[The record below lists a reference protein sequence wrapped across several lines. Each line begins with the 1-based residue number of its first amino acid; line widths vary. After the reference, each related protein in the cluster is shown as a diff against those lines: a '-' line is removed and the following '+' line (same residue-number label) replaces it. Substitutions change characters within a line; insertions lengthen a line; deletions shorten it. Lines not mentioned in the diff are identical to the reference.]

1 MELFKNIRLK
11 IGKFIL
17 LKKVSKTKRKMFYSD
32 ITLVKSI
39 GILWDSRK
47 PEDFVAL
54 SRFHQKMNERNITVN
69 ILGYFN
75 GIDLPDKYTAIRYMT
90 FIRRKELNFFY
101 HPVSP
106 ESITFIKK
114 KYDVLIDLNFSKVF
128 PLHFIAALSEAAFKI
143 GLFESDNS
151 DQYFDMMMEIKQPV
165 NLDDY
170 LQHIIK
176 YLEMINSNKAKTVN
190 N

>member
-1 MELFKNIRLK
+1 
-11 IGKFIL
+11 
-17 LKKVSKTKRKMFYSD
+17 
-32 ITLVKSI
+32 
-39 GILWDSRK
+39 
-47 PEDFVAL
+47 
-54 SRFHQKMNERNITVN
+54 
-69 ILGYFN
+69 
-75 GIDLPDKYTAIRYMT
+75 MT

-128 PLHFIAALSEAAFKI
+128 PLQFIATLSEAAFKI

-151 DQYFDMMMEIKQPV
+151 DTAFDMMMEIKQPV